1 MASAAT
7 PPLCSALA
15 TSKPCAFHSS
25 CSQSLGRP
33 LSLFAAFVFRA
44 PFVHV
49 LGMGVTVTDSSMMHL
64 IAAARNQGCDIRQI
78 IRTKSRTSA
87 KCAARG
93 MMKSCF
99 AAKQRDLPAFAM
111 RHIKK
116 TKTGAFFCLRE
127 LVSFDA
133 KCALLMRD
141 YVAVQLFAC
150 CLSFA
155 TSHGL

>member
-15 TSKPCAFHSS
+15 TSKTRALPSS
-25 CSQSLGRP
+25 RSQSVGRP

-87 KCAARG
+87 KCAARE

-99 AAKQRDLPAFAM
+99 AAKQRDLPAFAIS
-111 RHIKK
+111 HIKK
-116 TKTGAFFCLRE
+116 TKIGAFF
-127 LVSFDA
+127 VSESWF
-133 KCALLMRD
+133 LLMQNAHFRC
-141 YVAVQLFAC
+141 VTTLLFN
-150 CLSFA
+150 CLPA
-155 TSHGL
+155 A

>member
-1 MASAAT
+1 
-7 PPLCSALA
+7 
-15 TSKPCAFHSS
+15 
-25 CSQSLGRP
+25 
-33 LSLFAAFVFRA
+33 
-44 PFVHV
+44 
-49 LGMGVTVTDSSMMHL
+49 
-64 IAAARNQGCDIRQI
+64 
-78 IRTKSRTSA
+78 
-87 KCAARG
+87 
-93 MMKSCF
+93 MKSCF

-155 TSHGL
+155 TSHDFKKLGNLAVAVFCSYGGCCFAITGGMV